1 MSHFL
6 TIKTEILDLEMLKKT
21 ISELGF
27 AMEEKV
33 KITESHGRREAV
45 DFAVRIDVGS
55 YLGFKKEGK
64 GYTIICAPEI
74 LHQERNRRFVGMIQ
88 QEYAYR
94 KVLHETRK
102 RGFSLVQEERVKA
115 GVIKLILKKVA

>member
-1 MSHFL
+1 MSHFS

-33 KITESHGRREAV
+33 KITESHGRKEPV
-45 DFAVRIDVGS
+45 DLAVRIDVGS
-55 YLGFKKEGK
+55 YLGFKKGGK

-74 LHQERNRRFVGMIQ
+74 LRQERNRRFVRMIQ

>member
-1 MSHFL
+1 MSHFS
-6 TIKTEILDLEMLKKT
+6 TIKTEILDCEMLKKT

-45 DFAVRIDVGS
+45 DLAIRIDVGS
-55 YLGFKKEGK
+55 YLGFKKERK
-64 GYTIICAPEI
+64 GYTTICAPEI
-74 LHQERNRRFVGMIQ
+74 LRQERNRRFVRMIQ

-115 GVIKLILKKVA
+115 GVIKLVLKKVA

>member
-1 MSHFL
+1 MSHFS
-6 TIKTEILDLEMLKKT
+6 TIKTEILDFEMLKKT
-21 ISELGF
+21 ISELGL
-27 AMEEKV
+27 AMEENG
-33 KITESHGRREAV
+33 KITGSHRRIETV
-45 DFAVRIDVGS
+45 DLSVRIDVGA

-74 LHQERNRRFVGMIQ
+74 LRQERNRRFVGMIQ

-94 KVLHETRK
+94 KILHETRK

>member
-1 MSHFL
+1 MSHFS

-27 AMEEKV
+27 TMEEKV
-33 KITESHGRREAV
+33 KITESHGRKEAV
-45 DFAVRIDVGS
+45 DFAIRIDVGS

-64 GYTIICAPEI
+64 RYTIICASEI
-74 LHQERNRRFVGMIQ
+74 LSQERTRRFVGMIQ

>member
-1 MSHFL
+1 MSHFS
-6 TIKTEILDLEMLKKT
+6 TIKTEILDFEMLKKT
-21 ISELGF
+21 MAELGL
-27 AMEEKV
+27 AMEEYG
-33 KITESHGRREAV
+33 KITGSHGRIETV
-45 DFAVRIDVGS
+45 DLSVRIDVGS

-74 LHQERNRRFVGMIQ
+74 LRQERNRRFVRMIQ

-115 GVIKLILKKVA
+115 GVIKLVLKKVA